1 MRITL
6 SDNDVEYMHTH
17 THTHTQSNSFSHIKT
32 LNSLDKN
39 QISKTQYAA
48 SAASRF
54 ECYYYTT
61 TSTIMVM
68 VVANMT
74 VAYHGRVT
82 HGDTAIIIHT
92 IYVYP
97 LAFMTFYFDIIG
109 YIPTSFSRCAVHF
122 EYMECSIV
130 LLLNCVKAFCGRIG
144 ICGEDSGFFCCYWCC
159 CCCCSSVSLIP
170 YCQVLP
176 WQSLP

>member
-6 SDNDVEYMHTH
+6 SDNDVEYMH

-48 SAASRF
+48 SAASSF
-54 ECYYYTT
+54 ECYYYTKT
-61 TSTIMVM
+61 TTTTTAKSTIMVM
-68 VVANMT
+68 VVANMI

-92 IYVYP
+92 MHVYP

-122 EYMECSIV
+122 ECMECSIV
-130 LLLNCVKAFCGRIG
+130 LLLNCVKALCGRIG
-144 ICGEDSGFFCCYWCC
+144 ICGGNSVFFVVIGVVVRYR
-159 CCCCSSVSLIP
+159 
-170 YCQVLP
+170 
-176 WQSLP
+176 